1 MNFSTIKSLNRLHL
15 TRLSTENT
23 VIEKKEIEELTNSID
38 ADSQLIIIPFV
49 PVVEEL
55 DSSNSTI
62 SKKFLSHKGITYKAT
77 IHKNDN
83 ILKKRASLSKCNLFS
98 FNKMKSTNVTKRLS
112 KIQINNTNGN
122 STLTT
127 NMTLDTFISKKT
139 K

>member
-1 MNFSTIKSLNRLHL
+1 MNFSTIKSLNRLNL
-15 TRLSTENT
+15 TRPSTENT

-83 ILKKRASLSKCNLFS
+83 ILKKKSLPL
-98 FNKMKSTNVTKRLS
+98 KM
-112 KIQINNTNGN
+112 Q
-122 STLTT
+122 
-127 NMTLDTFISKKT
+127 FIFF
-139 K
+139 